1 VGGEGAEFLRGLDE
15 AERRRMWFPV
25 VGVVVVVVGGDW
37 ADFCACVVFRAAHDG
52 AKAVRVWM
60 GEMKKT

>member
-1 VGGEGAEFLRGLDE
+1 
-15 AERRRMWFPV
+15 